1 MADQKLLPPK
11 TVEVVA
17 ELARTKS
24 GSETFLAE
32 ASDQRMYWIKAPDS
46 PQGSRTLVAEVVAYG
61 IGRAIGAQ
69 VPENVLAVVPQG
81 FSFRY
86 SDGRYMQPGIAHG
99 SRDIPDVQVS
109 DDWDTYSHLDDNRRH
124 QAFIAAMWDLC
135 LGTDPQWLHQFT
147 AKYSMW
153 SFDHGFW
160 FAGESDWDIN
170 SLRTIGTSSWQREIE
185 LAHASR
191 GALNEAASR
200 VDSLTFESLRTITG
214 FVPLDWDTT
223 SAELEDLAELL
234 YARVAG
240 VADRLRQ
247 AALHTRYP

>member
-1 MADQKLLPPK
+1 MNQHAH
-11 TVEVVA
+11 
-17 ELARTKS
+17 
-24 GSETFLAE
+24 
-32 ASDQRMYWIKAPDS
+32 PDY
-46 PQGSRTLVAEVVAYG
+46 TLNCEE
-61 IGRAIGAQ
+61 
-69 VPENVLAVVPQG
+69 P
-81 FSFRY
+81 F
-86 SDGRYMQPGIAHG
+86 
-99 SRDIPDVQVS
+99 
-109 DDWDTYSHLDDNRRH
+109 
-124 QAFIAAMWDLC
+124 
-135 LGTDPQWLHQFT
+135 WL
-147 AKYSMW
+147 
-153 SFDHGFW
+153 
-160 FAGESDWDIN
+160 AGESDWDIN

-185 LAHASR
+185 LAYASR